1 MDSPGF
7 KLSKPRLELMIAAT
21 LSLLWRFWLAHLLT
35 KFKEFHGIQ
44 VLIIIIII
52 IIIIICGCKLR
63 FCNIIIF
70 PGEYMKAHYPPPLLL
85 GL

>member
-44 VLIIIIII
+44 VLIIIII
-52 IIIIICGCKLR
+52 CGCKLR

-70 PGEYMKAHYPPPLLL
+70 PGEYVKAHYPPPLLL